1 MIAGIDEET
10 LKSVL
15 RENFSPSDHITTPE
29 RLFGRE
35 KLLKQIARAFNS
47 KGRLIFIYGDRGVGK
62 SSLALTAAHLQAS
75 ANSPPIHVNCGES
88 STFESVVHA
97 IGNRAVS
104 VVDRFEKAGNRPS
117 VGVNIA
123 GIGGTFTPAGNP
135 SPVIAAP
142 NDLNEALDIIRYVA
156 KKLPG
161 QIVII
166 IDEFERMTD
175 PTQKAKFAEFFKNFP
190 DEDGRVNL
198 IVCGISSSV
207 EELLGAH
214 PSAGRRL
221 ETMEVPRLYH
231 DDLWKIITVVAN
243 QLDVEVGREA
253 LMRIGMIS
261 DGFPHYVHLI
271 GDSLFYAMYDDEDVV
286 TTCTAK
292 HYKEGLDG
300 ALRRSEATYQ
310 STYEKA
316 TLKTKNTEDYEAA
329 LWAMADHNDLK
340 RQLSDI
346 YRSYAGIVE
355 QLNAINRKAGSP
367 RNERAAIE
375 RTDFNARL
383 QRLRGDGHAKI
394 LIGHGAGWFSFRENV
409 HRGYVRLVAE
419 QRGLQ
424 LAKDHH
430 VPAEAPEQLTAAS
443 NVP

>member
-1 MIAGIDEET
+1 MIADVDEDT
-10 LKSVL
+10 LKAVL

-29 RLFGRE
+29 RLFGRD
-35 KLLKQIARAFNS
+35 KLLRQIERAFNS

-75 ANSPPIHVNCGES
+75 TSNPPIHVNCGES

-97 IGNRAVS
+97 IGNRAIN
-104 VVDRFEKAGNRPS
+104 VVDRFEKAGPRAS
-117 VGVNIA
+117 VGVNIF
-123 GIGGTFTPAGNP
+123 GVGGTFTPSGNP
-135 SPVIAAP
+135 SPTVAAP
-142 NDLNEALDIIRYVA
+142 ADLNEALDIIRYIA
-156 KKLPG
+156 SKSSG
-161 QIVII
+161 QVVII
-166 IDEFERMTD
+166 IDEFERIID
-175 PTQKAKFAEFFKNFP
+175 PAQKAKFAEFFKNFP
-190 DEDGRVNL
+190 DDDGRVNL
-198 IVCGISSSV
+198 MVCGISSTV

-231 DDLWKIITVVAN
+231 DDLWKIITVVAD
-243 QLDVEVGREA
+243 QLRVEVGREA

-271 GDSLFYAMYDDEDVV
+271 GDSMFYAMYDDPDIVRM
-286 TTCTAK
+286 CTAK

-300 ALRRSEATYQ
+300 ALRRSEATYR

-340 RQLSDI
+340 RQLGEI
-346 YRSYAGIVE
+346 YRSYCGVVE
-355 QLNAINRKAGSP
+355 QLNVLNRKAGSP
-367 RNERAAIE
+367 KKERLPLE
-375 RTDFNARL
+375 RQEFNARL
-383 QRLRGDGHAKI
+383 QRLRGDGHARI

-419 QRGLQ
+419 QRGLE
-424 LAKDHH
+424 LARDHH
-430 VPAEAPEQLTAAS
+430 VPAVAT
-443 NVP
+443 